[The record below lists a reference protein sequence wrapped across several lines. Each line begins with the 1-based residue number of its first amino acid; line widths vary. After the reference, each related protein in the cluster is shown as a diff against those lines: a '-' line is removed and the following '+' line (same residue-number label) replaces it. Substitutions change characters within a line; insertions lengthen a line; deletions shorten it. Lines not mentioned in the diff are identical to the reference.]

1 MNYWPA
7 EVCNLTELH
16 QPLFALVASLQE
28 PGAKTAKAYYSAR
41 GWVAHVIT
49 NPWGFTSPGEGANW
63 GATTT
68 GSAWLCQHLWDH
80 YLFTGD
86 REFLK
91 WAYPIMKGSALFYLD
106 MLIEEPKNKWLV
118 TAPSNSP
125 ENAFRTAEGESAH
138 ICLGSTSDMQIL
150 RYLFNACIES
160 SKILGV
166 DESLRAE
173 LSEKVVRLAPTR
185 IGSDGRVMEWLEE
198 YPEVDPHHRH
208 TAHLWGL
215 YPGMEISPT
224 TTPNLV
230 NASRKTLDAR
240 GDEGTGWGLAMKLA
254 MWARI
259 GDGNRSYKILCEHL
273 KPANQETSKKQHSG
287 GTYPNL
293 FDAHPPFQLDGNF
306 GGTAAIAE
314 MLMQSE
320 PGVIRLLPALPDVWT
335 EGSVCGLRARGGFE
349 VSLQWKTGKLVSAE
363 IKSVGGTSTHVTIG
377 SRTVDVTLKPGET
390 KRIEG

>member
-16 QPLFALVASLQE
+16 EPLFKLISSLQE

-49 NPWGFTSPGEGANW
+49 NPWGFTSPGEGADW

-80 YLFTGD
+80 YLFTYD
-86 REFLK
+86 RAFLK

-125 ENAFRTAEGESAH
+125 ENAFTLPDGRTAH
-138 ICLGSTSDMQIL
+138 ICLGATSDMQIL

-160 SKILGV
+160 SRILGI

-173 LSEKVVRLAPTR
+173 LTEKVSRLAPTR
-185 IGSDGRVMEWLEE
+185 VGSDGRVMEWLEE
-198 YPEVDPHHRH
+198 YPEPDPHHRH

-224 TTPNLV
+224 TTPDFV
-230 NASRKTLDAR
+230 AASRKTLDAR

-259 GDGNRSYKILCEHL
+259 GDGNRAYKILCEHL

-306 GGTAAIAE
+306 GGAAAIAE

-320 PGVIRLLPALPDVWT
+320 PGVIRLLPTLPDVWAD
-335 EGSVCGLRARGGFE
+335 GSVSGLRARGGFE
-349 VSLQWKTGKLVSAE
+349 VSLQWKAGKLVSAD
-363 IKSVGGTSTHVTIG
+363 IKSVGGTTTRVTIG
-377 SRTVDVTLKPGET
+377 TRTVDITLKLGET
-390 KRIEG
+390 KHIEG